1 MPELTIKLTKRAGG
15 RHVTTCV
22 RADGSVTSQR
32 FTEAN
37 ARFFVHHDLTH
48 YAVETV
54 LGHIRGFYD
63 LVTDGWNLTDFGA
76 PWPRGRL
83 PQNMNL
89 SENIVGLFDG
99 ERAAGHRWTADEL
112 NASLVQFHAAHPGF
126 APLRPITEAELGKIR
141 DKLARLFQ
149 AWEALPVGAS
159 LDLAFDRASPASAR

>member
-1 MPELTIKLTKRAGG
+1 MPELTIKLTKREGG

-37 ARFFVHHDLTH
+37 AHFFVHHDLTH

-54 LGHIRGFYD
+54 LGHARGFYG
-63 LVTDGWNLTDFGA
+63 LVIDGWNLTDFGA

-83 PQNMNL
+83 PQDMNL

-99 ERAAGHRWTADEL
+99 ERATGRRWTADEM
-112 NASLVQFHAAHPGF
+112 NASLAQFHAAHPGF
-126 APLRPITEAELGKIR
+126 APPRPVTEADLGKIR
-141 DKLARLFQ
+141 DELARLFR
-149 AWEALPVGAS
+149 AWEALPVGGT
-159 LDLAFDRASPASAR
+159 LDLAFNRASPTPAR